1 MCGPQ
6 HRAMPGVRA
15 ARERVQCA
23 RRHYRADV
31 DQRTGADSLPGGAQ
45 VAIKVIDKTLIASCP
60 GLAERVRVEAE
71 THILLDHPSIVRL
84 HTFFEDDSNVYF
96 VMVNS
101 AQLLSDAS
109 IQPVATRSF

>member
-6 HRAMPGVRA
+6 HSAMPGVRA
-15 ARERVQCA
+15 AREHVQCA
-23 RRHYRADV
+23 RRHYRADA
-31 DQRTGADSLPGGAQ
+31 DQRPGADSLLGCAQ

-101 AQLLSDAS
+101 AQLHSDAS